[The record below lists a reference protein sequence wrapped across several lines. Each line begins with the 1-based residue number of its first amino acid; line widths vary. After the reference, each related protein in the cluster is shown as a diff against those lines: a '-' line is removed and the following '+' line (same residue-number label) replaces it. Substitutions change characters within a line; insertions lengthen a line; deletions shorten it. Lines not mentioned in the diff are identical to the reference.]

1 MIKINISR
9 NCKRYSANR
18 RHTKLITNNIQK
30 VLYENYTIF
39 SSIGGF
45 SSSCLRWKPTAP
57 ESPDPDAYGKTIQ
70 PFHQIP
76 SGDQEGGGKARSTEE
91 KSSY

>member
-1 MIKINISR
+1 MRITQFLAV
-9 NCKRYSANR
+9 SA
-18 RHTKLITNNIQK
+18 
-30 VLYENYTIF
+30 VLVLVAC
-39 SSIGGF
+39 GG
-45 SSSCLRWKPTAP
+45 KPAAP

-91 KSSY
+91 KSNY